1 MAKRLEAEEKR
12 REAER
17 KWEEAA
23 AKAAVESARNE
34 KLVQRLANLRASLQE
49 AATAARFEREILA
62 LKKQHVV
69 ISESDSSDDEGWT
82 EQQSSTSTAIGNSL
96 STMPIPSD
104 DDSSDY

>member
-49 AATAARFEREILA
+49 AATAARFEREVFLFFFFRICHLILR
-62 LKKQHVV
+62 
-69 ISESDSSDDEGWT
+69 
-82 EQQSSTSTAIGNSL
+82 SL
-96 STMPIPSD
+96 MI
-104 DDSSDY
+104 

>member
-1 MAKRLEAEEKR
+1 MF
-12 REAER
+12 
-17 KWEEAA
+17 
-23 AKAAVESARNE
+23 
-34 KLVQRLANLRASLQE
+34 Q
-49 AATAARFEREILA
+49 ILA

>member
-49 AATAARFEREILA
+49 AATAARFERE
-62 LKKQHVV
+62 VF
-69 ISESDSSDDEGWT
+69 
-82 EQQSSTSTAIGNSL
+82 L
-96 STMPIPSD
+96 STFFRVCHLILCSLLI
-104 DDSSDY
+104 